1 MGDYYAEGEVVSL
14 LWWTL
19 GVLLFGGNQNRLE
32 GTGLLM
38 LLLQAAIL

>member
-19 GVLLFGGNQNRLE
+19 GMLLFRGGGTRLE
-32 GTGLLM
+32 GAGLLM
-38 LLLQAAIL
+38 ILLQAAIL